1 MEKGRLLGTHCC
13 LPQCT
18 EKKKPWSLMPA
29 LIEWMDPIG
38 EPQIGNHGRLEIKQQ
53 LQSANSGTLQ
63 TGGRRRRSQNCVL
76 MLSGVDRL
84 K

>member
-1 MEKGRLLGTHCC
+1 
-13 LPQCT
+13 
-18 EKKKPWSLMPA
+18 MPA

-63 TGGRRRRSQNCVL
+63 TGGRRRRNQNWFCIL

-84 K
+84 EWPPSSVISGIWVPLP